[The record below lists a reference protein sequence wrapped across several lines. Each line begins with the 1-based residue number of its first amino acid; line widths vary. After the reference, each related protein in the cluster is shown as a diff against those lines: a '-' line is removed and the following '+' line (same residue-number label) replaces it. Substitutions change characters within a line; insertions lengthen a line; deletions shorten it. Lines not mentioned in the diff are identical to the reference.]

1 MIYVAQSGAGVPFRF
16 IPFWPG
22 PNGIA
27 LPLPLTVAFAHTDTY
42 GHIRTHWEMHN
53 ETLGALVERTWTVS
67 RTPIAANT
75 HTHGYCWLTN
85 I

>member
-1 MIYVAQSGAGVPFRF
+1 MSAPEDVAQSGAGVPFRF

-42 GHIRTHWEMHN
+42 GHIRTH
-53 ETLGALVERTWTVS
+53 
-67 RTPIAANT
+67 
-75 HTHGYCWLTN
+75 
-85 I
+85 